1 MLRRLFILLAKGL
14 LFFVLVWLAVMAYWH
29 YTRRIVS
36 SADLLIYLGLLPIGL
51 LLAYWLTKGGIYL
64 GKQAYSRFQT
74 RAVTKQAEP
83 GSALN
88 AAAPNVPGQETTLL
102 VLANSVRSGMGDAEM
117 WIDKTREY
125 EIHHALDTDLSEALG
140 FGIRSVR
147 MAELDDHDE
156 SENMQGAVARM
167 GHMLHLVQDD
177 LSDVM
182 RLAASLAVS
191 GDPKKRLADTRVAL
205 HPEWGQNPVPT
216 ATEEVPAKAA
226 SQENIISNLA
236 LFLLLPDFVTAEE
249 SDRLKQNC
257 LEWALSL
264 GWPTAAVHVSAVILP
279 DTQASLKKL
288 VDVLR
293 QQSQSPLHLLVV
305 LSAVSWLDESLLN
318 ARMQRDNFWAD
329 RLRKASTI
337 VGEAAAGMVISNQA
351 LHDPETGESQSGL
364 ARLTLLSAGERQKP
378 IDAKGSIEAELLVQM
393 AQGIGQSC
401 GVELNQFKY
410 LVATGDFGLDRPVE
424 LGRWMS
430 ECMPHLNVVGDS
442 LQLGL
447 HVGECEPVSDLLGMA
462 LAVEHCRQAEAP
474 ILFCSNHSTSWR
486 GMLAALPIAVIA

>member
-29 YTRRIVS
+29 YTRRVVS

-51 LLAYWLTKGGIYL
+51 LLAYWLAKGGIYL
-64 GKQAYSRFQT
+64 GKQAYTRFQT
-74 RAVTKQAEP
+74 RTAAKQAEP
-83 GSALN
+83 GSAGD
-88 AAAPNVPGQETTLL
+88 AAEQKIPGQETTLL
-102 VLANSVRSGMGDAEM
+102 VLAHSVRSGMGDAEM

-125 EIHHALDTDLSEALG
+125 EIHHALDTSLSEALG

-147 MAELDDHDE
+147 MDELDDHDE
-156 SENMQGAVARM
+156 PENMQGAVARM
-167 GHMLHLVQDD
+167 SHMLRLVQDD

-182 RLAASLAVS
+182 RLAASLAVA
-191 GDPKKRLADTRVAL
+191 GDPKKRLVDTRVAL
-205 HPEWGQNPVPT
+205 HPEWVQKQTPAQIEDVPVQVAP
-216 ATEEVPAKAA
+216 
-226 SQENIISNLA
+226 QESALTNLA
-236 LFLLLPDFVTAEE
+236 LFLLLPGFVTAEE
-249 SDRLKQNC
+249 SDSLKKDC

-318 ARMQRDNFWAD
+318 ARMQRDNVWAD

-337 VGEAAAGMVISNQA
+337 VGEAAAGMVISSQA
-351 LHDPETGESQSGL
+351 LLNPETGEAQSGL
-364 ARLTLLSAGERQKP
+364 VRLTLLSAGERQKP

-430 ECMPHLNVVGDS
+430 DCMPHLNVVGDS

-447 HVGECEPVSDLLGMA
+447 HVGECEPVSNLLGMV

-486 GMLAALPIAVIA
+486 GMLAVLPIAEMA